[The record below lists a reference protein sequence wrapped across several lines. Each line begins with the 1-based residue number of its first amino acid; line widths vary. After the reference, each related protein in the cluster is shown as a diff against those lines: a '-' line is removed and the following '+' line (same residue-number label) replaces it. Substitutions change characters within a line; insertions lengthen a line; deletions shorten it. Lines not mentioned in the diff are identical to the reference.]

1 MRVRESD
8 LRRAT
13 LEIDAASTQA
23 GWDQPARLY
32 ALVDTGR
39 LLAREPSLAA
49 SLGPAVESSGFTA
62 VEQEPLDSS
71 RSLEDVLGEIE
82 WPPDVDGCAAA
93 VERLVLPPS
102 AEELLPDEPA
112 AQRTYAAE
120 HPQRQEVRIVAAVLR
135 DGSAHCA
142 LRVRGHDEPQDLVE
156 GPDLVPG
163 LVRLLS
169 ETLTTSLQD

>member
-1 MRVRESD
+1 VRVSESD

-32 ALVDTGR
+32 ALVHTDR
-39 LLAREPSLAA
+39 LLAQEPSLAT
-49 SLGPAVESSGFTA
+49 SLGLAAGSTGFTA
-62 VEQEPLDSS
+62 VEQEPLDTS
-71 RSLEDVLGEIE
+71 RSLEDVLSEIE
-82 WPPDVDGCAAA
+82 WPPEVAGCAAA

-102 AEELLPDEPA
+102 AEGSLPDEPA
-112 AQRTYAAE
+112 AQRAYAAA

-163 LVRLLS
+163 LLRLLS
-169 ETLTTSLQD
+169 DTLDTGLQD